1 MTHNDFVEIAKKIA
15 NYFSNLSKNPIDKTS
30 FFGYNKNVNR
40 KQRRF
45 GEAIL
50 PHRGVFFLFPIKTKE
65 QI

>member
-15 NYFSNLSKNPIDKTS
+15 KYFFLLSKKPIDKTS

-45 GEAIL
+45 GEVIL
-50 PHRGVFFLFPIKTKE
+50 PPRSVFFYFR
-65 QI
+65 